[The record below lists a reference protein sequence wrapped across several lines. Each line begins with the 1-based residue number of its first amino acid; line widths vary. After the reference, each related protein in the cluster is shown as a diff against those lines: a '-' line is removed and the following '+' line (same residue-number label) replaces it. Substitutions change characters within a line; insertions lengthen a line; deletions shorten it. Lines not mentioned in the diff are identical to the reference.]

1 MLPSSGTRLGSTADG
16 WPKRSAAPACG
27 RRRLPSDALIVLD
40 VGLELAEEGPSPT
53 SAGGILPSAR
63 GARARSAAS
72 VMKMTILATSAMGCV
87 AAVVVRSAD
96 DSVGSE
102 GDRCTPLVFSR
113 LRPNDFAPRRSPQQ
127 TKRGPEGR
135 S

>member
-72 VMKMTILATSAMGCV
+72 VMKMTILATSAMGCI

-102 GDRCTPLVFSR
+102 GD
-113 LRPNDFAPRRSPQQ
+113 
-127 TKRGPEGR
+127 
-135 S
+135 